1 METRSNHVLVGTVVL
16 VLLILMAGFVVWLAR
31 LSGTA
36 DKEYDIFFKQSVNGI
51 NKGSNVSFS
60 GVASGQVKEIA
71 LFKEDPQFVRVRI
84 SVRIETPVLQGT
96 TATIQGVGFTGVNE
110 ILLDGAVK
118 NQPPIACPVDRPQ
131 SACPF
136 GVPVIPTRQ
145 GGLGALLSSAP
156 QLLERLSSLAE
167 RLTDLLSDKN
177 MASITGILDNTNR
190 VTKAL
195 ADRSGDLSGTIAET
209 RITIKKAGEAADAFS
224 TLAKSADGLLN
235 NDIKPVTANLNKAV
249 ASAQHSLEQVD
260 LLITDA
266 RPGVQVFSKQ
276 TIPEISQLV
285 RDLRVMS
292 ASLTKVAEKIDRE
305 GAGSILGAP
314 KLPDYTPGKA
324 PKAPKK

>member
-1 METRSNHVLVGTVVL
+1 METRSNHVLVGSVVL
-16 VLLILMAGFVVWLAR
+16 ILLTVMALFIVWLAR

-84 SVRIETPVLQGT
+84 SVNQETPVLQGT
-96 TATIQGVGFTGVNE
+96 TATIQGVGFTGVSE
-110 ILLDGAVK
+110 ILLDGAIK
-118 NQPPIACPVDRPQ
+118 NQPPISCPSVRPQ

-156 QLLERLSSLAE
+156 QLLERLSNLAE
-167 RLTDLLSDKN
+167 RLTDVLSDKN
-177 MASITGILDNTNR
+177 MASLTGILDNTNR

-195 ADRSGDLSGTIAET
+195 ADRSGDLGATIAET
-209 RITIKKAGEAADAFS
+209 RVTIKQTGEAAAAI
-224 TLAKSADGLLN
+224 TRLANSADGVLKS
-235 NDIKPVTANLNKAV
+235 DIKPVTANLNKAI
-249 ASAQHSLEQVD
+249 ASAQHSLEQLDALVS
-260 LLITDA
+260 DA
-266 RPGVQVFSKQ
+266 RPGVQAFSKQ
-276 TIPEISQLV
+276 TVPEVGQLV
-285 RDLRVMS
+285 HDLRIMA
-292 ASLTKVAEKIDRE
+292 ASLTSVAEKIDQG

-314 KLPDYTPGKA
+314 KLPNYTPGKA
-324 PKAPKK
+324 PKASKK